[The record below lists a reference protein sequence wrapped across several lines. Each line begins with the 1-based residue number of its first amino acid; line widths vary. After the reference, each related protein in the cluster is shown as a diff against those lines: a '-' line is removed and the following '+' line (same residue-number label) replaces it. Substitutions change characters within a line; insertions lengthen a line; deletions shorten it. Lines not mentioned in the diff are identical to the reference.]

1 MKTAISI
8 PDAIYKSAEKLAHRL
23 GKSRS
28 EIYAKAIQN
37 YVERHQDDDV
47 TAKLDV
53 VYSSEA
59 SELDPILANL
69 QTQSWIKNNPW

>member
-8 PDAIYKSAEKLAHRL
+8 PDPLYKSAEKLAHRL